1 MKYFILTLTILT
13 CLACKRGKNTAHE
26 PGVQCPVQ
34 CIDPSV
40 VPYFAG
46 FNADELDSVL
56 LKTFDGNDTG
66 FAHVLQQKWY
76 QHPDTTN
83 VGDKVSYPD
92 NAISLNTNSNY
103 QIVVPTAGKVFNLKF
118 HAPGSSVMYTC
129 GYFYHCANGV
139 DIHTV
144 DGVSVPLEYVYQN
157 SIYAVKLSK

>member
-34 CIDPSV
+34 CIAPSA
-40 VPYFAG
+40 VPYFVG

-66 FAHVLQQKWY
+66 FAHVVHQKWY

-83 VGDKVSYPD
+83 VGNRISYPD
-92 NAISLNTNSNY
+92 NIMFLNTGSNY
-103 QIVVPTAGKVFNLKF
+103 QITVPAAGKVFNLHF
-118 HAPGSSVMYTC
+118 HAKASSEMYTC
-129 GYFYHCANGV
+129 GYSHHCANSV
-139 DIHTV
+139 DINTV
-144 DGVSVPLEYVYQN
+144 NGVSVPLEYVYQDYT
-157 SIYAVKLSK
+157 YAIKLSK